1 MENLY
6 CCGSTFGIPSLQVHP
21 YLQGSR
27 LGPVVRGKVPVL
39 GGLIKAK
46 APIVVP
52 KAKGPGFLPRN
63 TVRVMCKVISPPGFY
78 FYCAERKKKG
88 KKFSMGKITAM
99 CRTPEDLHHFI
110 FLFSLSLME
119 SFHSMALFHCH

>member
-1 MENLY
+1 MEIAETILIKNKVGELRLLQEY
-6 CCGSTFGIPSLQVHP
+6 LWNPLPSGPCP

-27 LGPVVRGKVPVL
+27 LGPVVRSKVLVL

-52 KAKGPGFLPRN
+52 KAKGLGFLPRN

-78 FYCAERKKKG
+78 FYCAEHKKKG
-88 KKFSMGKITAM
+88 KKF
-99 CRTPEDLHHFI
+99 
-110 FLFSLSLME
+110 
-119 SFHSMALFHCH
+119 